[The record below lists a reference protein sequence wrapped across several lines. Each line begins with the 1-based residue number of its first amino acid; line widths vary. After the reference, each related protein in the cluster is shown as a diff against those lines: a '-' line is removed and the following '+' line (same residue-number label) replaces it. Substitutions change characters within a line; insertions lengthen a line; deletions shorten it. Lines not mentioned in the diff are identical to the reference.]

1 MSASSGEPT
10 RVRCPACNS
19 DVSLDLE
26 TTCVTVCAHCL
37 SVLERSSVG
46 LRAIGV
52 SGKLRDHGSKLHS
65 GLRLRIGRS
74 YVNVMGRTQPEDS
87 SGNRWDEWY
96 VEQDDGTWAWLAEDQ
111 GRYFLTEPLGGG
123 PTLNAA
129 EVEALQPG
137 ERVMLRGEAFTVD
150 ERDQSVIRAAE
161 GQIPFFFRLD
171 ETSTFVDLSGQ
182 AGRFATLDASHDPPR
197 AYVGREVQA
206 SELVFPHPGDPT
218 YRAPAPTG
226 ARVAVEG
233 KCGGCTFPLK
243 VWVPAESVRVFC
255 TSCGE
260 AHDIDGDAVRHVRG
274 VGREIGKRMPFIPFG
289 SEGELFGEKLTL
301 VGWVRRVALT
311 AEGEFPWD
319 EHLMAVDG
327 GGFRWLVLNQ
337 GTLTLG
343 RPIPAGQVVPLGARV
358 AVQGVDF
365 EPFTMGKA
373 RTERAAGEFPWR
385 LTPGEVTE
393 TADWTRPPY
402 AISREQHGTEANW
415 VLARHVDAEAFEA
428 GFPGRAAPTPAG
440 VGMAQPFKHAA
451 ALRVSLYAALVAFGI
466 FAAQRLSADNR
477 VATRLEATIE
487 ATATEATPQ
496 SIFGEP
502 FMLNGGEAITVRV
515 ASGVRSNWAF
525 VDGALV
531 NSDTGV
537 AQPFGI
543 EVSQYSGVD
552 GGESWS
558 EGDPN
563 GAASFS
569 ALPPG
574 PYTLQLNVIRGPERS
589 ANTPSI
595 ALRAEVVEGDP
606 SFGWPL
612 LVFLVIGAAT
622 IVLLMMRSAHDRQR
636 FAHSDFPRD
645 AS

>member
-1 MSASSGEPT
+1 MTSPT
-10 RVRCPACNS
+10 TVRCPACGS

-26 TTCVTVCAHCL
+26 TTCVTVCARCL

-52 SGKLRDHGSKLHS
+52 SGKLRDHSSKIHT

-123 PTLNAA
+123 PTLNHA
-129 EVEALQPG
+129 EVEALEPG
-137 ERVMLRGEAFTVD
+137 ARVVLRGEVFAVD

-171 ETSTFVDLSGQ
+171 ETATFVDLSGEG
-182 AGRFATLDASHDPPR
+182 GRFATLDASHDPPR
-197 AYVGREVQA
+197 AYVGRELQA

-218 YRAPAPTG
+218 YRAPPPTG
-226 ARVAVEG
+226 AHVAVEG

-243 VWVPAESVRVFC
+243 VRVPAESVRVFC
-255 TSCGE
+255 TACGE
-260 AHDIDGDAVRHVRG
+260 AHDIDGETVRHVRG
-274 VGREIGKRMPFIPFG
+274 VGRDIGKRQPFIPLG
-289 SEGELFGEKLTL
+289 SEGTLFGEHLTL

-319 EHLMAVDG
+319 EHLMSVQG

-343 RPIPAGQVVPLGARV
+343 RPIPAGQVSPLEARV
-358 AVQGVDF
+358 AVKGVNF
-365 EPFTMGKA
+365 EPFTVGRA
-373 RTERAAGEFPWR
+373 RTERAVGEFPWR

-393 TADWTRPPY
+393 TADWTHPPY
-402 AISREQHGTEANW
+402 ALSREQQGSEANW
-415 VLARHVDAEAFEA
+415 VLSRHVDAEAFEA
-428 GFPGRAAPTPAG
+428 GFPGRAAPTRTG
-440 VGMAQPFKHAA
+440 VGMAEPFKHAA
-451 ALRVSLYAALVAFGI
+451 ALRFSLYAALVALAI
-466 FAAQRLSADNR
+466 FVAQRLTADDR
-477 VATRLEATIE
+477 VAARLEAVIE
-487 ATATEATPQ
+487 PTATAAAPQ
-496 SIFGEP
+496 SVFGEP
-502 FMLNGGEAITVRV
+502 FTLNGGEAITVRV
-515 ASGVRSNWAF
+515 ASNVRSSWAF
-525 VDGALV
+525 VDGAVV
-531 NSDTGV
+531 NTDTGV

-543 EVSQYSGVD
+543 EVSQYSGVSD
-552 GGESWS
+552 GESWS

-563 GAASFS
+563 GSASFS
-569 ALPPG
+569 AMPPG
-574 PYTLQLNVIRGPERS
+574 PYTLQLNVIRGLERGGS
-589 ANTPSI
+589 GPPLN
-595 ALRAEVVEGDP
+595 LRVEVVEGDP

-622 IVLLMMRSAHDRQR
+622 VLLLMMRSAHDRQR
-636 FAHSDFPRD
+636 FAHSDFPQGE
-645 AS
+645 S